1 MAGGQSEADDD
12 SAADH
17 AELRAEY
24 ERLLKTQS
32 TGNITEQTAH
42 HSNRLHGM
50 DVCVE
55 RQQQFYT
62 TFLSLS
68 SLSVACGLWLFF
80 CFCNKTTRK
89 RLTTKIAR
97 GY

>member
-50 DVCVE
+50 CVKTAAVLYHISVVV
-55 RQQQFYT
+55 F
-62 TFLSLS
+62 SL
-68 SLSVACGLWLFF
+68 CNMWPWLFC
-80 CFCNKTTRK
+80 CFGNNTTRK
-89 RLTTKIAR
+89 
-97 GY
+97 

>member
-50 DVCVE
+50 CVCV
-55 RQQQFYT
+55 
-62 TFLSLS
+62 
-68 SLSVACGLWLFF
+68 
-80 CFCNKTTRK
+80 
-89 RLTTKIAR
+89 
-97 GY
+97 

>member
-1 MAGGQSEADDD
+1 MKSMSEKRLCVSIEHCNFYDYTERQTQSSEELRHLDSGGGGVAGGQSEADDD

-50 DVCVE
+50 CV
-55 RQQQFYT
+55 
-62 TFLSLS
+62 
-68 SLSVACGLWLFF
+68 
-80 CFCNKTTRK
+80 
-89 RLTTKIAR
+89 
-97 GY
+97 

>member
-1 MAGGQSEADDD
+1 MTPILPRLGWHYIVKISAITERQTQSSEELRHLDSGGGGVAGGQSEADDD

-50 DVCVE
+50 CV
-55 RQQQFYT
+55 
-62 TFLSLS
+62 
-68 SLSVACGLWLFF
+68 
-80 CFCNKTTRK
+80 
-89 RLTTKIAR
+89 
-97 GY
+97 

>member
-32 TGNITEQTAH
+32 TGNITEQTGHH

-50 DVCVE
+50 CVKTAAVLYSISVVV
-55 RQQQFYT
+55 F
-62 TFLSLS
+62 
-68 SLSVACGLWLFF
+68 SLSVTCGPWLFF
-80 CFCNKTTRK
+80 CFGNKTTRK

>member
-17 AELRAEY
+17 TELRAEY

-32 TGNITEQTAH
+32 TGNITEQTGH

-50 DVCVE
+50 CV
-55 RQQQFYT
+55 
-62 TFLSLS
+62 
-68 SLSVACGLWLFF
+68 
-80 CFCNKTTRK
+80 KT
-89 RLTTKIAR
+89 AAV
-97 GY
+97 